1 MQGLLFKGQK
11 LLTQTPHLSLLLEDI
26 RSLSMSGD
34 PLLSPSNWEVELPTD
49 PRYLSSRVIDEFMAK
64 ALDEY
69 INIPRMILQNRCR
82 MRRTFCQSVSVLDG
96 LQAEAENA
104 DAELHSLFPSP
115 ASPLEKFYPLAA
127 WAYFHKLRVME
138 WSIQLGFELD
148 VYQDQEMAYLYRFL
162 SFIAATRAEHLQHI
176 DVHLHLRQRKYR
188 KQGNT
193 IMADQVAA
201 SQASITFLVANAT
214 CLAEFASA
222 LASVYALLSSLQ
234 LLKHLDDKQVYSTPS
249 LRHELR
255 MKPYLPIGTP
265 TLPSSDEMDAS
276 TLLSPNASFS
286 AVLTTISSRL
296 NSAKTALSAWKNVDA
311 TTGNYRGCEKT
322 FKQEIQATL
331 GSIVATG
338 ITVSLLKKTIEECGF
353 VTVGDVKGKEE
364 EVKKKLKVDVVGEK
378 KYSGFWAVPKV
389 SGVVG

>member
-1 MQGLLFKGQK
+1 MQGLLLKGQK
-11 LLTQTPHLSLLLEDI
+11 LLAQTPHLSILLEDV

-34 PLLSPSNWEVELPTD
+34 PLLSPANWEVELPTD
-49 PRYLSSRVIDEFMAK
+49 PRFAASRVIDEFMAK

-104 DAELHSLFPSP
+104 DAELHALFLTS

-127 WAYFHKLRVME
+127 WAYFHKLRIME

-176 DVHLHLRQRKYR
+176 DLFLHLRQRKYK

-193 IMADQVAA
+193 VMAEQVAA
-201 SQASITFLVANAT
+201 SQASIAFLIANAT
-214 CLAEFASA
+214 CIAEFASA
-222 LASVYALLSSLQ
+222 LSSVYALLCSLH
-234 LLKHLDDKQVYSTPS
+234 LLKHLDDGEVYSTPA

-265 TLPSSDEMDAS
+265 SLPSSDEMDAS
-276 TLLSPNASFS
+276 TLLLPNSSFS

-296 NSAKTALSAWKNVDA
+296 TSAKTALSTWKNVDA
-311 TTGNYRGCEKT
+311 TTGKYRGCEKT
-322 FKQEIQATL
+322 FKQEVQGVF

-338 ITVSLLKKTIEECGF
+338 ITVSLLKKTIDECGF

-364 EVKKKLKVDVVGEK
+364 ELKKKLKVDAVGEK
-378 KYSGFWAVPKV
+378 RYSTFWAVPKI
-389 SGVVG
+389 SGLA

>member
-162 SFIAATRAEHLQHI
+162 SYIAATRAEHLQHI
-176 DVHLHLRQRKYR
+176 DLHLHLRQRKYR

-193 IMADQVAA
+193 ILADQVAA
-201 SQASITFLVANAT
+201 SQASIAFLVANAT

-322 FKQEIQATL
+322 FKQEVQATL

-353 VTVGDVKGKEE
+353 VTVGDVRGKEE

>member
-49 PRYLSSRVIDEFMAK
+49 PRFLSSRIIDEFMAK

-104 DAELHSLFPSP
+104 DAELHSLFPTP
-115 ASPLEKFYPLAA
+115 ASPLETFYPLAA
-127 WAYFHKLRVME
+127 WAYFHKLRIME
-138 WSIQLGFELD
+138 WSLQLGFELD

-162 SFIAATRAEHLQHI
+162 GFVAATRAEHLQHI
-176 DVHLHLRQRKYR
+176 DLYLHLRCRKYR
-188 KQGNT
+188 KQGDAV
-193 IMADQVAA
+193 MAEQVAA
-201 SQASITFLVANAT
+201 SQASIAFLTANAT
-214 CLAEFASA
+214 CIAEFASA
-222 LASVYALLSSLQ
+222 LASLYSLLYSLH
-234 LLKHLDDKQVYSTPS
+234 LIKHLDDGEVYSTS
-249 LRHELR
+249 ALRHELR

-276 TLLSPNASFS
+276 TLLSPNSSFS
-286 AVLTTISSRL
+286 AILATISSRL
-296 NSAKTALSAWKNVDA
+296 AAAKTALSAWKSTDA
-311 TTGNYRGCEKT
+311 ATGNYRGCEEA
-322 FKQEIQATL
+322 FKQEVQGVL

-338 ITVSLLKKTIEECGF
+338 IVVSLLKKTIEECGF
-353 VTVGDVKGKEE
+353 RVVGDVQGRED
-364 EVKKKLKVDVVGEK
+364 EVKKKVKVEVVGEK
-378 KYSGFWAVPKV
+378 RYSGFWAVPKV
-389 SGVVG
+389 VGVTN